1 MQFLRDRKINM
12 ENTPSIPP
20 FSDTL
25 DKFCAL
31 ANSDSMLRVEHGYKF
46 VTC

>member
-1 MQFLRDRKINM
+1 M

-46 VTC
+46 VTCWAVYT